1 MLRARPE
8 VACRIGQAASPSEK
22 PRAHILPQVS
32 DAVKQYLT
40 NALTELTNVSSIAMM
55 LIGS

>member
-8 VACRIGQAASPSEK
+8 VACRQAASPSEK

-32 DAVKQYLT
+32 VAVKKYLT
-40 NALTELTNVSSIAMM
+40 SALTDD
-55 LIGS
+55 